1 MPAART
7 TLRKIRKHTAILG
20 KRLTAPRQRAE
31 MRARDNRLLNVLLDA
46 TDAVAARNFTAADRA
61 ALAEVAAYRRRLAA
75 DPTEISYAVFG
86 GDTTRQV
93 SEIVASAS
101 SPPAWGELLYLLA
114 KFTEPRAVFELG
126 TNLGIS
132 GSYLLHALSATGKP
146 FHFTSLEGV
155 AQLCERSAAQF
166 ATIVDPSH
174 FSVVAGLYQDTFA
187 PTLAAAGRYDLLFI
201 DGDHRGEPTVG
212 YFEALKPHLRD
223 QSLLL
228 FDDIYN
234 NPGMTRAWERIRRD
248 ERVTYSV
255 DLYKLGVVVVD
266 ENERPQQGHYGL
278 HLSYS

>member
-1 MPAART
+1 MPPARA

-31 MRARDNRLLNVLLDA
+31 MRARDSRLLDA
-46 TDAVAARNFTAADRA
+46 VLDATAAVAARDYTAADRE
-61 ALAEVAAYRRRLAA
+61 ALAAVAAYRERLAY

-86 GDTTRQV
+86 GDASRRV
-93 SEIVASAS
+93 SEIVARAS

-114 KFTEPRAVFELG
+114 KFTAPRAVFELG
-126 TNLGIS
+126 TNLGVS
-132 GSYLLHALSATGKP
+132 GAYLLHALAATGKP
-146 FHFTSLEGV
+146 FHFTTLEGI
-155 AQLCERSAAQF
+155 AQLCERSAAHF
-166 ATIVDPSH
+166 ATIVDPSR
-174 FSVVAGLYQDTFA
+174 FTVVPGLYEDTFA
-187 PTLAAAGRYDLLFI
+187 PTLAAADRYDLLFI

-234 NPGMTRAWERIRRD
+234 NPGMTRAWERIRSD

-255 DLYKLGVVVVD
+255 DLYKLGIVVVD
-266 ENERPQQGHYGL
+266 DNERPQQGHYGL
-278 HLSYS
+278 HLSYA